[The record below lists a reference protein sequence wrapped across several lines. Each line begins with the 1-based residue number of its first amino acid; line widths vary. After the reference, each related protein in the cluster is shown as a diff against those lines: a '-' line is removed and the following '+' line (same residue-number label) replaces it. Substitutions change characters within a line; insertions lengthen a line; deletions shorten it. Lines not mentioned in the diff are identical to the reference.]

1 MMPSKEEIWKALLAS
16 FPEPDDK
23 DAYVPAL
30 YYSQMAESL
39 QTLAKVYADAFSDA
53 VYRIRKEN
61 LTSEVYE
68 IIEHFRETRKVDVR
82 LVRED
87 HPDIYA
93 DLIHVD
99 GRTVQSILGAGVLF
113 RHCIDTA
120 GEEEVLKKALITV
133 KDLEDALGEDYAAP
147 YMEVKKAHD
156 YFEVVVK

>member
-1 MMPSKEEIWKALLAS
+1 MPTQNEVWQALLSA
-16 FPEPDDK
+16 FPEPDDT

-30 YYSQMAESL
+30 YYSQMANA
-39 QTLAKVYADAFSDA
+39 LAGLSKVYNDAFFNA
-53 VYRIRKEN
+53 VYTIQKN
-61 LTSEVYE
+61 ALTSEVYT
-68 IIEHFRETRKVDVR
+68 IVEHFRETRKVNLT

-99 GRTVQSILGAGVLF
+99 GRTAQSILGAGVLF